1 MAVLAKLSRPRLSG
15 VHARER
21 LFARLDECRQQAAA
35 VWICGPPGAGKTT
48 LVASYLDAR
57 ALPALNNNPAG
68 LEQLAR
74 PEFDGYMAAAFALDV
89 GHADSLG
96 NAASTTGSSP
106 SAVSA

>member
-1 MAVLAKLSRPRLSG
+1 MGLRLVATVVANVLPGAAAATNGFNLIGFGAEAVSMGGADTVLAR
-15 VHARER
+15 
-21 LFARLDECRQQAAA
+21 D
-35 VWICGPPGAGKTT
+35 TT
-48 LVASYLDAR
+48 
-57 ALPALNNNPAG
+57 ALNNNPAG